1 MAKAFDPQNLPKGF
15 PKDGLM
21 MQHGKPYITHVGLVW
36 LANHRGKPWNGDIVS
51 HDIKWNQNGHPHAA
65 VVVYKV
71 WDDEQEHTDIG
82 DACAANVGKMIAPH
96 LIRMASTRAQNRAL
110 RAFVG
115 YAGCTAD
122 ELTIGESYERVENAS
137 QQSGGS
143 GGQQRQQPRSEP
155 NRSEPRSVEGD
166 QQQQSPTYSIRTNSP
181 YKCPACGGA
190 VWDNRDSGKKGP
202 LFSCSR
208 KSACP
213 GGKGQYG
220 WGEWKDPH
228 FFDQDDKMAGSNV
241 FTSEDSVASTVRQDI
256 PDGPPPHDDSD
267 IPF

>member
-1 MAKAFDPQNLPKGF
+1 MGKAFDPKNLPKGF
-15 PKDGLM
+15 PPDGM
-21 MQHGKPYITHVGLVW
+21 MSQHGKPYITHVGLVW
-36 LANHRGKPWNGDIVS
+36 LANHRGKPWNGTIVS
-51 HDIKWNQNGHPHAA
+51 HDIKWNQSGHPHAA
-65 VVVYKV
+65 VVVFKV

-82 DACAANVGKMIAPH
+82 DACAINVGKMIAPH

-122 ELTIGESYERVENAS
+122 ELEIGGAYDGGEVSVEARPQNGNRGQPGAVN
-137 QQSGGS
+137 GGS
-143 GGQQRQQPRSEP
+143 QA
-155 NRSEPRSVEGD
+155 
-166 QQQQSPTYSIRTNSP
+166 QSPTFNIRTNSP

-213 GGKGQYG
+213 GGKGDYG
-220 WGEWKDPH
+220 WGEWSNRD
-228 FFDQDDKMAGSNV
+228 FFADQESQAQDDLVQASANGMAM
-241 FTSEDSVASTVRQDI
+241 
-256 PDGPPPHDDSD
+256 DGPPPHDDSD